1 MIFRLLVLAC
11 AVSMTLTA
19 GRAGA
24 EAIVVDGQVPP
35 FRVWHVLKMPGET
48 LDLKIPEGLIARV
61 DGAVV
66 VSSWRAP
73 DTPGNHT
80 LVIASWRGQEMLRMS
95 IFVLAP
101 STGIDDGGYMEGYR
115 IGSYP
120 EATPAGFIRL
130 AQGDDDLPLSPSLTI
145 GQFVCKQQPTH
156 FPKFLLV
163 TTPNVVRLEALLRAL
178 RHDGLTAARR
188 FHVMSGFRTPYYNA
202 AIGSAPRSRHL
213 YGDAA
218 DIFVDVALRD
228 GVMDDLNG
236 DGVIDKADADFLYDY
251 AENLFAEGSG
261 LPEGGLGP
269 YRTTAAHGPFL
280 HSDGRGIRA
289 RWGRGVVD

>member
-80 LVIASWRGQEMLRMS
+80 LVIAS
-95 IFVLAP
+95 
-101 STGIDDGGYMEGYR
+101 
-115 IGSYP
+115 
-120 EATPAGFIRL
+120 
-130 AQGDDDLPLSPSLTI
+130 
-145 GQFVCKQQPTH
+145 
-156 FPKFLLV
+156 
-163 TTPNVVRLEALLRAL
+163 
-178 RHDGLTAARR
+178 
-188 FHVMSGFRTPYYNA
+188 A
-202 AIGSAPRSRHL
+202 AIRKRRRPASSGSRRATTTCRSR
-213 YGDAA
+213 
-218 DIFVDVALRD
+218 R
-228 GVMDDLNG
+228 
-236 DGVIDKADADFLYDY
+236 
-251 AENLFAEGSG
+251 
-261 LPEGGLGP
+261 
-269 YRTTAAHGPFL
+269 R
-280 HSDGRGIRA
+280 
-289 RWGRGVVD
+289 